1 MAEHASPQILGPP
14 ALRLLILMASN
25 LELGRHKEGNG
36 RKQQAR
42 PVQTRAAASS
52 FPLEVSQERLPFSL
66 TYPAGLEGGGTRPGG
81 AAGLGGHCLAQR
93 PPEEPA
99 GWSSGREHQ
108 VAAGREAGPHESF
121 MTGWRVAEG
130 LERSNA
136 QTGVTW
142 GIWLLLVSLLST
154 GDFPRLGA
162 T

>member
-1 MAEHASPQILGPP
+1 M
-14 ALRLLILMASN
+14 
-25 LELGRHKEGNG
+25 
-36 RKQQAR
+36 
-42 PVQTRAAASS
+42 QTRAAASS

-130 LERSNA
+130 LERANA